1 MFDEIPYQSY
11 KPLRNYIRQLSL
23 RESLYVIW
31 AYVNYLQ
38 FHQAFPK
45 DIEVSEQFLQAQHH
59 YERHV
64 YEWELE
70 TIAREII
77 INGENIQ
84 YGSKTLRYWN
94 NFSSLINKLK
104 DLENIISGHYY
115 NSSNVVFEMFRIAH
129 RQFPWQGVPSPQ
141 SIMRNYKIFTDPEVD
156 KIIKLVTGFSAR
168 ELIMLGTA
176 LLGHFLGSY
185 FSPIPVTINIP
196 GYTQSHATSF
206 IDRFSLKLQDFQTAI
221 KNERAI
227 NENFAY
233 GNISLR
239 KYPLIKIDNGG
250 IEELF
255 CPLPTLL
262 FWRITG
268 GLYYEACGKKG
279 FDNAFGKSFE
289 QYVGEVIAKAHTNKN
304 FIAHGAQPY
313 YVGKLHKDSIDWII
327 DEGSSAFFIESKTKR
342 MNVVAKFNFNDH
354 AKFEEELSTMAD
366 IIVQVYKSIS
376 DYQKNL
382 YPHLPF
388 DPKRKVFPMI
398 ITLEDWYLFLDEHKA
413 KIEKAVIKKLEELSL
428 PTIWLT
434 ETPYQICSIEDF
446 EKLVQIIQTV
456 GIGMFMK
463 KRFADAEKQKWH
475 LGQFM
480 RTEFP
485 DEFHKVK
492 FLFLDDYDKLGGLK
506 KTTMIPHQ
514 PTAI

>member
-1 MFDEIPYQSY
+1 
-11 KPLRNYIRQLSL
+11 
-23 RESLYVIW
+23 
-31 AYVNYLQ
+31 
-38 FHQAFPK
+38 
-45 DIEVSEQFLQAQHH
+45 
-59 YERHV
+59 
-64 YEWELE
+64 
-70 TIAREII
+70 
-77 INGENIQ
+77 
-84 YGSKTLRYWN
+84 
-94 NFSSLINKLK
+94 
-104 DLENIISGHYY
+104 
-115 NSSNVVFEMFRIAH
+115 
-129 RQFPWQGVPSPQ
+129 
-141 SIMRNYKIFTDPEVD
+141 
-156 KIIKLVTGFSAR
+156 
-168 ELIMLGTA
+168 
-176 LLGHFLGSY
+176 
-185 FSPIPVTINIP
+185 
-196 GYTQSHATSF
+196 
-206 IDRFSLKLQDFQTAI
+206 
-221 KNERAI
+221 
-227 NENFAY
+227 
-233 GNISLR
+233 
-239 KYPLIKIDNGG
+239 
-250 IEELF
+250 
-255 CPLPTLL
+255 
-262 FWRITG
+262 
-268 GLYYEACGKKG
+268 
-279 FDNAFGKSFE
+279 
-289 QYVGEVIAKAHTNKN
+289 
-304 FIAHGAQPY
+304 
-313 YVGKLHKDSIDWII
+313 
-327 DEGSSAFFIESKTKR
+327 